1 MNRLVIQI
9 GIWTGQKWI
18 PKTGKGPQVKVSYF
32 RFDRGEVTFEYL
44 TGMEHPRDT
53 MDLTSFLLR
62 HQLVSNG

>member
-1 MNRLVIQI
+1 MIQI

-18 PKTGKGPQVKVSYF
+18 AKTGRGPKIEVSSIH
-32 RFDRGEVTFEYL
+32 FDRGEVTFEYL
-44 TGMEHPRDT
+44 TLEHPHDT